1 MQNVTE
7 AYKEAMKLPLRNRS
21 DMRIVI
27 GDVNMTAQ
35 LSAESSVGYS
45 KEIYYAN
52 MDSIFKNNANI
63 DYSTL
68 EQDFTPADGSMFFTP
83 RENSGM
89 PYFETGYT
97 SNLLMDTTMSG
108 NDLNYIAFF
117 DDIDAPSASN
127 PFVANI
133 TFSDKGAPTT
143 ASIFFQWDDSGW
155 YGWGSVDVVDNKVRV
170 MSTSAPTGYSKITGL
185 WVRGAYTTASYRRL
199 RIKSITF
206 GDGAV
211 IYSDIIEKS
220 EQTDYTSHIN
230 ENLPT
235 RDFKCDLIN
244 YDARYDADNPNN
256 PLAILDEAK
265 QTLNV
270 YYGYDVTGQGGYE
283 WLHGGKFIVDS
294 WSSGKY
300 RASIMAK
307 DELQNND
314 RLFIHSNTNLGRFAR
329 AGYWLEFIMNCLSPD
344 PNHPIEYEYD
354 SDMDDI
360 IMDLT
365 VVRTLPAKQIL
376 QMLANYCCKTL
387 YIDNDGKVIISSN
400 QDEATDFEMTSYDVL
415 DDMQIN
421 KEELIKEVCV
431 PYYSF
436 GYIPTDETVLVDEV
450 VEITENGYTYE
461 QSFGDTIYGF
471 VDVQVSEYPPIAT
484 VSDLSNQ
491 QYTNRVLTSLFP
503 VTYGDEYIMEVDHT
517 AQLYVITEHN
527 SSGTEINRLMIQNW
541 GYLYTPSSS
550 SVTQIRVY
558 VRYADDSPITP
569 SDLSFFRVEKS
580 VIYQGYPDEPLDY
593 WYGMLNIGTY
603 HIRITAGGYFKFT
616 SALAKYQVNDTG
628 KTLTWDNPLIGTQA
642 RALEVAQFVGDY
654 LKSNL
659 SYNYKYRGNP
669 ELNANDVITQ
679 ENDFI
684 ADMEVTVS
692 EHKIGFNGALSGEIT
707 ARRRAEG

>member
-52 MDSIFKNNANI
+52 MDGIFKNNANR

-68 EQDFTPADGSMFFTP
+68 EQDFTPADGSMFFAP

-89 PYFETGYT
+89 PYLETGYT

-117 DDIDAPSASN
+117 DDIDPPSASN

-143 ASIFFQWDDSGW
+143 ASIFFQWDDSAW
-155 YGWGSVDVVDNKVRV
+155 YGWGSVEVVDNKVRV
-170 MSTSAPTGYSKITGL
+170 MSTSAPSGYSKITGL

-206 GDGAV
+206 GDGTV

-283 WLHGGKFIVDS
+283 WVHGGKFIVDS

-300 RASIMAK
+300 KASIMAK

-436 GYIPTDETVLVDEV
+436 GYIPTDETVLVDET

-471 VDVQVSEYPPIAT
+471 VSVEINKYPYMAT
-484 VSDLSNQ
+484 ESNLV
-491 QYTNRVLTSLFP
+491 QYTNSLLVTPNEVVSYGTSYMISVDTANRIHEIYEYDSGNTRINTISVSNYSYYYTP
-503 VTYGDEYIMEVDHT
+503 TSANVAKMVVTVKN
-517 AQLYVITEHN
+517 Q
-527 SSGTEINRLMIQNW
+527 SGTAI
-541 GYLYTPSSS
+541 
-550 SVTQIRVY
+550 V
-558 VRYADDSPITP
+558 P
-569 SDLSFFRVEKS
+569 SDVQEFYMAENVMLV
-580 VIYQGYPDEPLDY
+580 GYPDEPLDY

-603 HIRITAGGYFKFT
+603 NIKITAGGYFKFT